1 MKAVYFKGR
10 GADATGGT
18 TRVSI
23 RLSPNKSGE
32 SSVGVMEEFSGGT
45 GAMWRTATWQ
55 AAIGA
60 SAFNKVPLTDY
71 EFLVRVGGHIDGP
84 SAGLLMASTFV
95 ALQRGKALKPNTTMT
110 GTINPDGS
118 SGPVG
123 GIVQK
128 MRGAAA
134 DGVTRFGFPSGGR
147 EQLDITTGERVDL
160 LALAQQLKI
169 EAKELRTLGEA
180 YEFLT
185 GEALPPATLLPES
198 ELELTV
204 EEAAG
209 FKLML
214 QKAELDYQ
222 KALDEALPDFRRA
235 EERDPKYVKGVL
247 EALAG
252 FDERARKFA
261 SQGQIVSA
269 YFERV
274 TEMRRLYYFRA
285 SIKGWL
291 AWADSDFDD
300 LKRQLKRASA
310 AFDEIDVLAKEIDTL
325 FPPKNLVNDLYAFDL
340 LEDAA
345 DSLATAVRIESERKK
360 LEQIFSDM
368 KAKPDDAETRKL
380 IADRTQATLGT
391 AAALRAS
398 MENARRFASLYSSL
412 QPVSGVT
419 RSKGVAATRIARTL
433 QASGTASLGYFDAL
447 VVEPA
452 GAQAGLNLEDARSA
466 VAKVDGVYENALLYQ
481 LLLDRSVG
489 TERMRFVI
497 AYRFNIESSSL
508 NNLYYSLGGKLLAP
522 GAGIEI
528 GNKPALTMQLD
539 LARQSTLESCAGAK
553 RAGWIP
559 LMSRARAMDA
569 RAGRE
574 GSDADKNS
582 ALVSYWFAKFWCDA
596 VQGTIR

>member
-1 MKAVYFKGR
+1 MRLLVCVVLVVAPVAAAQKPLKPIPAPREATVKAVYFKGR

-84 SAGLLMASTFV
+84 SAGLLMASTFA

-147 EQLDITTGERVDL
+147 EQLDMTTGERVDL

-214 QKAELDYQ
+214 QKVELDYQ
-222 KALDEALPDFRRA
+222 KAFDEALPVFKRN
-235 EERDPKYVKGVL
+235 EELNPKYVKAVL
-247 EALAG
+247 EELSG
-252 FDERARKFA
+252 FDERARKYA
-261 SQGQIVSA
+261 AQGQIVSA

-274 TEMRRLYYFRA
+274 SELRKIYYCHA
-285 SIKGWL
+285 SMKAWL
-291 AWADSDFDD
+291 AWVDNDFDD

-310 AFDEIDVLAKEIDTL
+310 VFDEIDVLAKEIDTL
-325 FPPKNLVNDLYAFDL
+325 FPPKNLVNDLYAFDRRGFARDRRPHRVRSQEARADL
-340 LEDAA
+340 FRHESQAGRRRDPKAHRGPYSDHARHGGPAPRLDGERPPLRLVVFVTPTGLGVDQKQGPRGDANCA
-345 DSLATAVRIESERKK
+345 D
-360 LEQIFSDM
+360 
-368 KAKPDDAETRKL
+368 
-380 IADRTQATLGT
+380 
-391 AAALRAS
+391 AS
-398 MENARRFASLYSSL
+398 G
-412 QPVSGVT
+412 QWH
-419 RSKGVAATRIARTL
+419 RIARL
-433 QASGTASLGYFDAL
+433 LRC
-447 VVEPA
+447 
-452 GAQAGLNLEDARSA
+452 ARRRA
-466 VAKVDGVYENALLYQ
+466 
-481 LLLDRSVG
+481 
-489 TERMRFVI
+489 
-497 AYRFNIESSSL
+497 
-508 NNLYYSLGGKLLAP
+508 
-522 GAGIEI
+522 
-528 GNKPALTMQLD
+528 
-539 LARQSTLESCAGAK
+539 CW
-553 RAGWIP
+553 RAGGP
-559 LMSRARAMDA
+559 QTRGCSER
-569 RAGRE
+569 G
-574 GSDADKNS
+574 GQS
-582 ALVSYWFAKFWCDA
+582 
-596 VQGTIR
+596 

>member
-1 MKAVYFKGR
+1 MRLLFCAVLVVAPLAAAQKSLKPISAPREATVRAVYFKGR

-84 SAGLLMASTFV
+84 SAGLLVASTFV

-147 EQLDITTGERVDL
+147 EQLDMTTGERVDL

-185 GEALPPATLLPES
+185 GDALPPGTLLPES

-214 QKAELDYQ
+214 QKVELDYQ
-222 KALDEALPDFRRA
+222 KAFDEALPVFRRA
-235 EERDPKYVKGVL
+235 EERDPKFVKAVL
-247 EALAG
+247 EELSG

-261 SQGQIVSA
+261 S
-269 YFERV
+269 
-274 TEMRRLYYFRA
+274 
-285 SIKGWL
+285 
-291 AWADSDFDD
+291 
-300 LKRQLKRASA
+300 
-310 AFDEIDVLAKEIDTL
+310 
-325 FPPKNLVNDLYAFDL
+325 
-340 LEDAA
+340 
-345 DSLATAVRIESERKK
+345 
-360 LEQIFSDM
+360 
-368 KAKPDDAETRKL
+368 
-380 IADRTQATLGT
+380 
-391 AAALRAS
+391 
-398 MENARRFASLYSSL
+398 
-412 QPVSGVT
+412 
-419 RSKGVAATRIARTL
+419 
-433 QASGTASLGYFDAL
+433 
-447 VVEPA
+447 
-452 GAQAGLNLEDARSA
+452 
-466 VAKVDGVYENALLYQ
+466 
-481 LLLDRSVG
+481 
-489 TERMRFVI
+489 
-497 AYRFNIESSSL
+497 
-508 NNLYYSLGGKLLAP
+508 
-522 GAGIEI
+522 
-528 GNKPALTMQLD
+528 
-539 LARQSTLESCAGAK
+539 
-553 RAGWIP
+553 
-559 LMSRARAMDA
+559 
-569 RAGRE
+569 
-574 GSDADKNS
+574 
-582 ALVSYWFAKFWCDA
+582 
-596 VQGTIR
+596 